1 MRFSTLS
8 ILVAVAF
15 AALSIAA
22 PVDQINESGLV
33 SRQDLLGDG
42 DITATDAG
50 TVVSDGVGNV
60 VGIL

>member
-15 AALSIAA
+15 AALSFAA

-33 SRQDLLGDG
+33 SRQDALTDADVAAGSAGAAVGDG
-42 DITATDAG
+42 I
-50 TVVSDGVGNV
+50 GNV